1 MSKENTNK
9 RDIYGKVLIAKI
21 LIESLLFVGIETK
34 NEKKTTVNSENQ
46 ILQYGFT
53 LYVCYR
59 SAALTHEL
67 DSKNKTCNFGLCST
81 GYKLRL
87 QGQECKQ

>member
-9 RDIYGKVLIAKI
+9 RDIYGKVLIIKF
-21 LIESLLFVGIETK
+21 LLKVCYLQGQK
-34 NEKKTTVNSENQ
+34 LKMKKKPVNSENQ

-53 LYVCYR
+53 LYICYR

-67 DSKNKTCNFGLCST
+67 DSKNKTCNRTLQHRIQ
-81 GYKLRL
+81 LRL
-87 QGQECKQ
+87 QGQEYKQ